1 MDRRGLSWR
10 PVRRGVHA
18 SMLMAVALATAI
30 SMGTPR
36 AAQAAPVGAADD
48 GSGSLGV
55 RLLDVPAA
63 TVDDPR
69 ATSYIVDALQPGATI
84 SRRVEVSNTSAGS
97 MDVSVYAA
105 AADITD
111 GAFVVRDGRTAN
123 ELSSWTTADRAE
135 IEVPAGAE
143 VDVTMTVAVPLGAA
157 PGEQYAV
164 IWAETAG
171 TTDGN
176 IREISRV
183 GVRMYLAVL
192 GDNALTSAFTISSMT
207 AERAVDGR
215 GIVRVEVTNT
225 GGRALDLSGELTMS
239 AVVGA
244 VRVGPYDA
252 EAGTTLAPGQ
262 SGTVTFAITDTI
274 ADGPWNAVVD
284 LHSGLT
290 TGSHQARVTF
300 PVATGVVVIAA
311 PRSAWADLLGWGLA
325 SLGLLLISAVVLVVV
340 RRRRSSR

>member
-1 MDRRGLSWR
+1 
-10 PVRRGVHA
+10 
-18 SMLMAVALATAI
+18 MLMAVALATAI
-30 SMGTPR
+30 SIGAPL
-36 AAQAAPVGAADD
+36 AAQAAPVGAADE

-84 SRRVEVSNTSAGS
+84 SRRVEVSNTSAAS
-97 MDVSVYAA
+97 MAVSVYTA

-111 GAFVVRDGRTAN
+111 GAFAVQDGRTAN
-123 ELSSWTTADRAE
+123 ELSSWTTADQAE
-135 IEVPAGAE
+135 IEVPAGAA
-143 VDVTMTVAVPLGAA
+143 VDVTMTVAVPLDAA

-171 TTDGN
+171 STDGN

-192 GDNALTSAFTISSMT
+192 GDNALTSAFTVSSMT
-207 AERAVDGR
+207 AERATDGR
-215 GIVRVEVTNT
+215 GIVRVEVANT

-239 AVVGA
+239 AVVGS
-244 VRVGPYDA
+244 VRAGPYEA

-262 SGTVTFAITDTI
+262 SGTVTFSIADAI
-274 ADGPWNAVVD
+274 ADGPWDAVVD

-290 TGSHQARVTF
+290 TGSYQGQITF
-300 PVATGVVVIAA
+300 PVETGVVADAA
-311 PRSAWADLLGWGLA
+311 PQSVWAGLLGWALA
-325 SLGLLLISAVVLVVV
+325 LLGLLVIAAVVLVVV